1 MKKRRQRSPE
11 QRYKGIVFCDEME
24 IIFYNHDFK
33 DKPRL
38 RTLSEYVW
46 KYRLKEYKGHI
57 NKLFNKNIEEKK
69 HKHDKKQRINS

>member
-1 MKKRRQRSPE
+1 MKKRRQLSPE

-46 KYRLKEYKGHI
+46 KYRLKKYKGHI
-57 NKLFNKNIEEKK
+57 NELFNKNIEGKK
-69 HKHDKKQRINS
+69 RKHDKKQRINS

>member
-1 MKKRRQRSPE
+1 MIKNRQRSPE
-11 QRYKGIVFCDEME
+11 QRYKGILFCDEME

-46 KYRLKEYKGHI
+46 KYRLKKI
-57 NKLFNKNIEEKK
+57 
-69 HKHDKKQRINS
+69 